1 MGESSFLFE
10 LVPCAQTQNGVLAC
24 LRETKRAAD
33 SDMEM
38 VVEFGF

>member
-10 LVPCAQTQNGVLAC
+10 LVPCAQRNGVLAC

>member
-10 LVPCAQTQNGVLAC
+10 LVPCAHVLAC